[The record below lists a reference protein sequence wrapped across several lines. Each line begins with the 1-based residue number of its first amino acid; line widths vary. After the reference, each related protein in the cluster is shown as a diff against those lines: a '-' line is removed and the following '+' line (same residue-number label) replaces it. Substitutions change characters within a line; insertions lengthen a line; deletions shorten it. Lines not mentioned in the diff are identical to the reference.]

1 MPERKRAKPSIR
13 SESDRHLMLS
23 EDVTPTVLG
32 RLIDIQAESSR
43 LDVKTRGVVKTIRR
57 LFAVGFTIITFLFAC
72 CALALIVLA
81 TWELWRGINPYSMTS
96 LRERFSSLLESIGL
110 LTIAVAAFE
119 LGQTILEEEVWRE
132 VHTSGPTRVRRFL
145 SRFMIVI
152 IVALAIEAMI
162 SVFEFAHDDPT
173 HLPHASLIGIAAAVL
188 LAGWGIFIKFNTGAE
203 MLEPEAMEE
212 AKREDEKIFSPEQST
227 ANSSS
232 EEG

>member
-1 MPERKRAKPSIR
+1 M
-13 SESDRHLMLS
+13 
-23 EDVTPTVLG
+23 
-32 RLIDIQAESSR
+32 IDIKAESSR
-43 LDVKTRGVVKTIRR
+43 PDLMAGGVVKTIRR

-81 TWELWRGINPYSMTS
+81 TWELWRGINPYSLAS

-152 IVALAIEAMI
+152 IVALAIESMI
-162 SVFEFAHDDPT
+162 AVFEFAHDDPT
-173 HLPHASLIGIAAAVL
+173 HLPHAAFIGIAAAVL

-212 AKREDEKIFSPEQST
+212 AKREDDKIYSEEQST
-227 ANSSS
+227 NSSAS
-232 EEG
+232 EGSVTVGEERGR